1 MTSHEIHWTHDEYA
15 EAYERAVRRR
25 ERQRRNPVNRLR
37 HRLHW
42 LRHRD
47 QHAQLCTCRDTGR
60 LR

>member
-1 MTSHEIHWTHDEYA
+1 MTLRERA
-15 EAYERAVRRR
+15 EAMPGGPEAIAAAVRRR

-42 LRHRD
+42 LRHRQ
-47 QHAQLCTCRDTGR
+47 QHAQSCTCRGTGR